1 MKNTQLFLLTLGTA
15 TLIGGCTPTVAKRG
29 NIIEDYQLSEVVEG
43 VHTRKD
49 VLRIMGSPTTRAPFD
64 ENTWYYIG
72 QYTEKRGILDPE
84 ITDERIIIVT
94 FNNKGIVDTITEKEK
109 GRIAI
114 PIAREKTQTHG
125 NELTVMQQLLGN
137 MGKFNTEGFE

>member
-29 NIIEDYQLSEVVEG
+29 NIIEDYQLSEVVED

-64 ENTWYYIG
+64 ENIWYYIG